1 VSAPD
6 PRFALANERTLLAYQ
21 RTAIGL
27 LAAAIAVA
35 QFFGN
40 GLTVAVLS
48 VGLVLAALLAGIG
61 GYLRYRSVEAAIRA
75 GVDAPPSYVATL
87 MSVITVV
94 CVVVAA
100 GYVTTRL

>member
-1 VSAPD
+1 
-6 PRFALANERTLLAYQ
+6 LAYQ

-40 GLTVAVLS
+40 GLAAAVLS
-48 VGLVLAALLAGIG
+48 VGLVLGALLAGVG
-61 GYLRYRSVEAAIRA
+61 GFLRYRSVEAAIRA
-75 GVDAPPSYVATL
+75 GAEAPASYVATL
-87 MSVITVV
+87 MSVVTVL

-100 GYVTTRL
+100 AYVTTRL